1 MPTYTFKSK
10 DTNKEWED
18 TMSYTKLDEYYIELN
33 CEQVFYTMQQVVSH
47 TGDVQSKT
55 TDEFKDRMKD
65 IHKTAG
71 HFSQMYK
78 GNTKDH
84 QTRHAD
90 KLPSKNYNSGKIT

>member
-1 MPTYTFKSK
+1 
-10 DTNKEWED
+10 
-18 TMSYTKLDEYYIELN
+18 
-33 CEQVFYTMQQVVSH
+33 
-47 TGDVQSKT
+47 
-55 TDEFKDRMKD
+55 MKD